1 MTKVKNTL
9 EIENEVENQSEL
21 PIETVETLK
30 IKLDELMSIDGMV
43 GLFYANNKKFNEIA
57 KSLNG
62 FVIDVAEG
70 GKAFTNYLALQ
81 KELKSM
87 FETQQWLKRELKL
100 TDEDIENET
109 KKYIPPI
116 ELRAMGK

>member
-1 MTKVKNTL
+1 MAKIKNTL
-9 EIENEVENQSEL
+9 NTLNEIEEKIE
-21 PIETVETLK
+21 PIEETKEDLQKK
-30 IKLDELMSIDGMV
+30 IEEILSIDGMV

-57 KSLNG
+57 KSLNS
-62 FVIDVAEG
+62 FVLDVAEG
-70 GKAFTNYLALQ
+70 GKVFTNYLALQ

-116 ELRAMGK
+116 ELRVLSK

>member
-1 MTKVKNTL
+1 MAKPKNTL
-9 EIENEVENQSEL
+9 STLNDVEEIQEKKEET
-21 PIETVETLK
+21 IEELK
-30 IKLDELMSIDGMV
+30 IKISEILEIDGMV

-62 FVIDVAEG
+62 FIIDVAEG

-87 FETQQWLKRELKL
+87 FETQQWLKKELNIS
-100 TDEDIENET
+100 DEDIQNET

-116 ELRAMGK
+116 ELRVLSR

>member
-1 MTKVKNTL
+1 MAKPKNTL
-9 EIENEVENQSEL
+9 STLNDVEEIQEKKEET
-21 PIETVETLK
+21 IEELK
-30 IKLDELMSIDGMV
+30 IKISEILEIDGMV

-62 FVIDVAEG
+62 FIIDVAEG

-87 FETQQWLKRELKL
+87 FETQQWLKKELNIS
-100 TDEDIENET
+100 DEDIQNET

-116 ELRAMGK
+116 ELRVLSK